1 MTGAFIPADPGVVL
15 AALPAPVATFDAQG
29 RWSGLNEAAE
39 LWLNLSERGVAGL
52 SADDPALIARL
63 RVEPE
68 LGPLVAQAA
77 QAGESVL
84 HPRVRFEISDRAGR
98 WTARRAGLDLAPLPD
113 GGVVALI
120 RPEPEAEVDA
130 SPRRAARSAIGMAE
144 MLAHEI
150 KNPLAG
156 IRGAAQLLSENLG
169 PEDRELT
176 DLIVAE
182 SRRIVALLEEVER
195 FGDTTL
201 PQLRPVNVHDILDR
215 ARRSMALG
223 GAAPKIVADYDPSL
237 PPALV
242 DPGRIMQVVLN
253 LLRNAAEAL
262 AREARAPDDPRG
274 PALIRLRTAYDRD
287 VRGPHGTALPLQ
299 VEVEDNGPG
308 VPEAIADQIFEPFVS
323 GRENGTGLGLAL
335 VGKIVTEHG
344 GLIRVDSRPGRT
356 LFRVSL
362 PLAGK
367 GAAPWTE
374 PY

>member
-1 MTGAFIPADPGVVL
+1 MNTPLPGPVL
-15 AALPAPVATFDAQG
+15 SPDARDVLEALPIPVATFDARG
-29 RWSGLNEAAE
+29 RFSGLNEAAE
-39 LWLNLSERGVAGL
+39 LWLNLSARGVAGL
-52 SADDPALIARL
+52 GASDPALFSRL

-68 LGPLVAQAA
+68 LGGLLAQAA
-77 QAGESVL
+77 SAGEAVY
-84 HPRVRFEISDRAGR
+84 HRVCFEIGDRAGR
-98 WTARRAGLDLAPLPD
+98 WSARRAALHLSALPD
-113 GGVVALI
+113 GGVVVLI
-120 RPEPEAEVDA
+120 RPDPDPDSDA

-156 IRGAAQLLSENLG
+156 IRGAAQLLSQGLG
-169 PEDRELT
+169 AEDRELT
-176 DLIVAE
+176 DLIVEE
-182 SRRIVALLEEVER
+182 SRRIVALLDEVER

-201 PQLRPVNVHDILDR
+201 PQLEPVNIHDILDR

-223 GAAPKIVADYDPSL
+223 GTAPRIVTEYDPSL

-242 DPGRIMQVVLN
+242 DPGRVMQVVLN

-274 PALIRLRTAYDRD
+274 PSLIRLRSAYDGE
-287 VRGPHGTALPLQ
+287 VRAPNGAHLSLQ

-308 VPEAIADQIFEPFVS
+308 LPEAIADQIFEPFVS

-335 VGKIVTEHG
+335 VSKIVTEHG

-356 LFRVSL
+356 VFRVSL

-367 GAAPWTE
+367 GAA
-374 PY
+374 